1 MKLAELSR
9 RSRISAATIKYYLR
23 EGMLQ
28 PGTKVRARLSEY
40 EESHLKRLD
49 LIDTLIHVVGLSVN
63 QVKTILSAVDD
74 PDMSLGDVLT
84 RAAVALPSY
93 DSRAKRYSEEDDRG
107 RDKFRE
113 NQIDEEHDADRDE
126 RLKQIREDLK
136 TVGFEDLPDLP
147 YVRQLEGAIDAARK
161 AGIPWGR
168 DELARFADLAREV
181 AKVDFSLVPWP
192 KRKDSITVSV
202 LGMVMT
208 EPILIGLR
216 RLAHLQLSKDLPRT
230 TEPS

>member
-40 EESHLKRLD
+40 DESHLRRLD
-49 LIDTLIHVVGLSVN
+49 LIDALIHIVGLSIS
-63 QVKTILSAVDD
+63 QVKTILAAVDD

-84 RAAVALPSY
+84 RATVALPSY
-93 DSRAKRYSEEDDRG
+93 GNRARRYSEDEKKARKD
-107 RDKFRE
+107 E
-113 NQIDEEHDADRDE
+113 DEEGEAAREE
-126 RLKQIREDLK
+126 RLEEIRKDLK
-136 TVGFEDLPDLP
+136 AIGFDDLPDLP
-147 YVRQLEGAIDAARK
+147 YVHQLEDAIDAARN

-168 DELARFADLAREV
+168 DELARFADLARQI

-192 KRKDSITVSV
+192 NQRDAITVSV

-208 EPILIGLR
+208 EPILVGLR
-216 RLAHLQLSKDLPRT
+216 RLSHQQLSKDFPQS
-230 TEPS
+230 EPS